1 MFQNFG
7 PPSNKA
13 TEGLPQHGFARI
25 TKWEY
30 LGKTSSESSTLP
42 NSSGDSS
49 VKLDFGL
56 SNTMLDDIPSE
67 WKNYQFGVTY
77 SVTLSKDDLETSL
90 AIRNTG
96 EKDFEFQTLLHSY
109 WAIDVS
115 LYAGEYDRRGGENEV
130 IEWQADRYCLTE
142 HF

>member
-1 MFQNFG
+1 MIQNFG

-115 LYAGEYDRRGGENEV
+115 LYDG
-130 IEWQADRYCLTE
+130 
-142 HF
+142 